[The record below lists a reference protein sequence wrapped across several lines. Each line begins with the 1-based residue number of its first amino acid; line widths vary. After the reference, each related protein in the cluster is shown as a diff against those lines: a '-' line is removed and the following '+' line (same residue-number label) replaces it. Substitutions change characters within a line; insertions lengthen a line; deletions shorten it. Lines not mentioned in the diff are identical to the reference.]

1 MILPVE
7 IVMLGLIFIMST
19 VLIFGGVALLAG
31 AIGVWLNKSSK
42 AQLILNKV
50 AGAVF
55 VGLALKLLTAQR

>member
-1 MILPVE
+1 
-7 IVMLGLIFIMST
+7 MLGLIFIMST

-42 AQLILNKV
+42 AQLVLNKV
-50 AGAVF
+50 AGTVF